1 MKQVLLLFFTWCM
14 AIATHAQELPYSK
27 YLNFNKKEFKENH
40 FKYDDETNT
49 WALRK
54 TNGWNTAFNVLAI
67 IADAMEEVRPGRNDY
82 SIVVQ
87 LGKESKASY
96 VKVVCYSDETYHKL
110 LTFMKDHGQDLVE
123 TSSGKL
129 IKHQANY
136 GDYALE
142 LNMEQHLVSRTS
154 ARTADPKTLKNVD
167 ESYNEYEFIIQTEV
181 EPWSEYLEKQAAK
194 KAKRDAK
201 GKKKQES
208 EERRRADVI
217 QSGKEYCFL
226 NKLLTN

>member
-1 MKQVLLLFFTWCM
+1 MKQVLLLIFTCCV
-14 AIATHAQELPYSK
+14 ALAVHAQEVPYSK
-27 YLNFNKKEFKENH
+27 YLQFSKKEFKDNH

-54 TNGWNTAFNVLAI
+54 VNGWHTKFNVLAI
-67 IADAMEEVRPGRNDY
+67 IADAIEDVRPGRNDY

-87 LGKESKASY
+87 MGKEDKASY

-110 LTFMKDHGQDLVE
+110 LTFMKDHGQNTVE

-129 IKHQANY
+129 TKHQAFY

-142 LNMEQHLVSRTS
+142 LNMEQHQVSRTS
-154 ARTADPKTLKNVD
+154 ARTIDPKTVKNVD
-167 ESYNEYEFIIQTEV
+167 ESYNEYEFTIRTEV
-181 EPWSEYLEKQAAK
+181 EPWSEYLEKKAAK

-201 GKKKQES
+201 GKKKKTVDE
-208 EERRRADVI
+208 
-217 QSGKEYCFL
+217 L
-226 NKLLTN
+226 M

>member
-1 MKQVLLLFFTWCM
+1 MKQVFLLIFTWCV
-14 AIATHAQELPYSK
+14 ALGIHAQELPYSK
-27 YLNFNKKEFKENH
+27 YFQFDKKEFKENH

-54 TNGWNTAFNVLAI
+54 VNGWHTTFNVLAI
-67 IADAMEEVRPGRNDY
+67 IADGIEDVRPGRNDY

-87 LGKESKASY
+87 MGKENKASY

-110 LTFMKDHGQDLVE
+110 LTFIKDYGQNTVE

-129 IKHQANY
+129 IKHQAFY

-142 LNMEQHLVSRTS
+142 LNMEQHQVSRTS
-154 ARTADPKTLKNVD
+154 ARSIDPKTLKNVD
-167 ESYNEYEFIIQTEV
+167 ESYNKYEFTIRTEV
-181 EPWSEYLEKQAAK
+181 EPWSEYLEKKAAK

-201 GKKKQES
+201 GKKKKTIDE
-208 EERRRADVI
+208 
-217 QSGKEYCFL
+217 L
-226 NKLLTN
+226 M

>member
-1 MKQVLLLFFTWCM
+1 MKQVLLLIFTCCM
-14 AIATHAQELPYSK
+14 ALAVHAQEVPYSK
-27 YLNFNKKEFKENH
+27 YLQFSKKEFKDNH

-54 TNGWNTAFNVLAI
+54 VNGWHTTFNVLAI
-67 IADAMEEVRPGRNDY
+67 IADAIEDVRPGRNDY

-87 LGKESKASY
+87 MGKEDKASY

-110 LTFMKDHGQDLVE
+110 LTFMKDHGQNTVE

-129 IKHQANY
+129 TKHQAFY

-142 LNMEQHLVSRTS
+142 LNMEQHQVSRTS
-154 ARTADPKTLKNVD
+154 ARTIDPKTVKNVD
-167 ESYNEYEFIIQTEV
+167 ESYNEYEFTIRTEV
-181 EPWSEYLEKQAAK
+181 EPWSEYLEKKAAK

-201 GKKKQES
+201 GKKKKTVDE
-208 EERRRADVI
+208 
-217 QSGKEYCFL
+217 L
-226 NKLLTN
+226 M

>member
-201 GKKKQES
+201 GKKAKSVDE
-208 EERRRADVI
+208 
-217 QSGKEYCFL
+217 L
-226 NKLLTN
+226 M